1 MKKGKTSQIN
11 DFESVKCIYGTVD
24 SKNLKSIYI
33 IIQGWIE
40 PITEIENS
48 NRLVSIL
55 ERQIKHTVLS
65 SIDYTTF
72 KKTTIVDLDLRSSGI
87 QKGKRS
93 FLNLEINLYLTNHID
108 FKSFMLKD
116 KVKKIIN
123 DVYNDNLLKSKYFTL
138 HLTKNKEFNTIY
150 N

>member
-11 DFESVKCIYGTVD
+11 DFESVKCVYGTVD

-40 PITEIENS
+40 PIIEIENS

>member
-11 DFESVKCIYGTVD
+11 NFESVKCIYGTVD

-40 PITEIENS
+40 PIIEIENS

-108 FKSFMLKD
+108 FKSFILKD

-123 DVYNDNLLKSKYFTL
+123 DVYNNNLLESKYFTL
-138 HLTKNKEFNTIY
+138 HLTKNKESHTIY

>member
-65 SIDYTTF
+65 SIDNTTF

-108 FKSFMLKD
+108 FKSLMLKD

-123 DVYNDNLLKSKYFTL
+123 DVYNNNLLKSKYFTL
-138 HLTKNKEFNTIY
+138 HLTKNKESQTIY

>member
-40 PITEIENS
+40 PIIEIENS